1 VPGNPR
7 VPEKSEKKKKNEKSI
22 EKYRFKTFWGVIFG
36 GTLDGFK
43 QAEL

>member
-1 VPGNPR
+1 MPGNPR
-7 VPEKSEKKKKNEKSI
+7 VPEKSEKKKNDKSI
-22 EKYRFKTFWGVIFG
+22 EKYGFKTFWGVIFG